1 MWVDGHDPLPG
12 SCRLLNVF
20 ARSDEQRYG
29 WRKFLFNRIELNHN
43 LHTVKTVS
51 VTILCT
57 FHWQGVCIL
66 PKAKE
71 KIHRRI
77 DIRYVAC
84 HCAFIRELSDVDGA
98 TTTSLKKWSR
108 AALNYIALIPPCST
122 RQMLAIFL
130 ELNSKRLYQSSG
142 KLGKKKVV
150 VLCSRPSQNV
160 KLGIFTL

>member
-1 MWVDGHDPLPG
+1 MGWCYDPLPG
-12 SCRLLNVF
+12 SCRLLNVS

-29 WRKFLFNRIELNHN
+29 WRKFSFNRIELNHN

-84 HCAFIRELSDVDGA
+84 HCAFIRSLATSTALRQRHLKSEVALLQTVSRLFHLVQLVKCWQFFWSWILKDSIKVQENLEKRKSLSCVH
-98 TTTSLKKWSR
+98 
-108 AALNYIALIPPCST
+108 ALHKTWN
-122 RQMLAIFL
+122 
-130 ELNSKRLYQSSG
+130 
-142 KLGKKKVV
+142 
-150 VLCSRPSQNV
+150 
-160 KLGIFTL
+160 